1 MPIFIV
7 VVFCTILLL
16 FLLTVGFYGVWIR
29 CQIRKTRK
37 RDIIITNNTNNSD
50 RFPRENYLTLCPSNL
65 SYKTPIIYHRF
76 LETENC
82 DHVIKLTKNRG
93 MMDSVIT
100 DSQKHSSRKSQ
111 TCWLRRG
118 IDDTLDKMIE
128 RIAFVLNVEETSLEP
143 VQVVH
148 YLEGEHFDPHFDQC
162 LLSKECCKKEM
173 ERYGNR
179 ARTRTFLI
187 YLNHPQEYMGGETIF
202 PHLEVK
208 YKLDKGSALMFHN
221 LDVSGHFVHP
231 KSLHAGTKVLS
242 GEKWIANVW
251 VRE

>member
-1 MPIFIV
+1 M
-7 VVFCTILLL
+7 ILLL
-16 FLLTVGFYGVWIR
+16 FLLTVGFYGV

-50 RFPRENYLTLCPSNL
+50 RFPGENYLTLCPSNL

-100 DSQKHSSRKSQ
+100 DSQKHSSRKSR

-143 VQVVH
+143 VQVVR

-231 KSLHAGTKVLS
+231 KSLHAGTKVLN